1 MWLSIVVII
10 HTFVSHPP
18 LIYPITHPLT
28 TYPLLYIVLFEKVD
42 GYPLRLYILFS
53 LTHPVTHRIIHLI
66 ITHPSSHI
74 VLFEKVGGYYF
85 ELFRRVLVTVTSNPP
100 SLSSYPFF
108 SPPLHL
114 SFHPPLP
121 FLQLFRRVLVT
132 VTRNPPLSILCTR
145 SLIRLYSVCHDIIG
159 GFDDMLLIVKLL
171 DEALN
176 MELQHCLIDLLE
188 LLSSDH
194 SNLLQLLDK
203 SFVDS
208 IIK

>member
-1 MWLSIVVII
+1 M
-10 HTFVSHPP
+10 
-18 LIYPITHPLT
+18 
-28 TYPLLYIVLFEKVD
+28 
-42 GYPLRLYILFS
+42 
-53 LTHPVTHRIIHLI
+53 
-66 ITHPSSHI
+66 
-74 VLFEKVGGYYF
+74 
-85 ELFRRVLVTVTSNPP
+85 
-100 SLSSYPFF
+100 
-108 SPPLHL
+108 
-114 SFHPPLP
+114 
-121 FLQLFRRVLVT
+121 T

-145 SLIRLYSVCHDIIG
+145 SLIRLYSVCHDVIG

-194 SNLLQLLDK
+194 SNMLQLLDK

>member
-1 MWLSIVVII
+1 MQVGSI
-10 HTFVSHPP
+10 
-18 LIYPITHPLT
+18 
-28 TYPLLYIVLFEKVD
+28 YIRYFLDAGESF
-42 GYPLRLYILFS
+42 LRS
-53 LTHPVTHRIIHLI
+53 LENP
-66 ITHPSSHI
+66 SHI
-74 VLFEKVGGYYF
+74 VLFEK
-85 ELFRRVLVTVTSNPP
+85 
-100 SLSSYPFF
+100 
-108 SPPLHL
+108 
-114 SFHPPLP
+114 
-121 FLQLFRRVLVT
+121 LFRRVLVT

-145 SLIRLYSVCHDIIG
+145 SLIRLYSVCHDVIG